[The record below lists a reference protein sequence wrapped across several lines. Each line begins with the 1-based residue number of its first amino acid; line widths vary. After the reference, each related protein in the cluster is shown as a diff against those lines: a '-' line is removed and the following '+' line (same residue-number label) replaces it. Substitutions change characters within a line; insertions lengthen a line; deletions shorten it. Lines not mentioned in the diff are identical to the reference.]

1 MAAQAVMYLP
11 VYVAQEKGIFSTLLP
26 DTKVNLIPA
35 NGDYDA
41 IIKMNDDN
49 VSVDANTFAIAIA
62 DPNAIKDVDD
72 ARVIGSLIDRLSFWG
87 VSKKK
92 IDCHK
97 KGINKSVFNKVV
109 HYDENL
115 ITGYKIGI
123 AVRNKENINDCR
135 TINKLGEEFAQIEEQ
150 TIVISPDLL
159 TIANLCVNEEAYI
172 NYHFANADRYMPN
185 TYITTAIM
193 TSKWCLQKE
202 FDESLKLVNVIEA
215 IQKAKSIIY
224 SSKQIAKEI
233 LINMDCMKSI
243 SEDKKDDVADF
254 IIQIINNDRI
264 YPSDLNISKEQ
275 WESTNT
281 NSGEPFSDYVYNEI
295 VLRAEKKIADQFGI
309 TFDDTFADRL
319 SEIKKQNNEEID
331 SYKATIQKQE
341 GTITE
346 LEKKLNKYQ
355 NDHLRKFI
363 NWCMDNWLLLI
374 CSIYTIV
381 WIVFRFITYSEW
393 SESPFAKLCATAIT
407 IPIIIN
413 IVTSV
418 RKRISK

>member
-26 DTKVNLIPA
+26 DTKVNLIPV

-41 IIKMNDDN
+41 ITKMNDDN
-49 VSVDANTFAIAIA
+49 VSVDVNTFAIAIA

-72 ARVIGSLIDRLSFWG
+72 ARIIGSLIDRLSFWG

-123 AVRNKENINDCR
+123 AVRNEEKISDCR
-135 TINKLGEEFAQIEEQ
+135 TVNKLGEEFAQIEEQ
-150 TIVISPDLL
+150 TIIISPDLL
-159 TIANLCVNEEAYI
+159 TIANLCVNNEAFI
-172 NYHFANADRYMPN
+172 NYHFANADRYMPS

-193 TSKWCLQKE
+193 TSKWCLQNE
-202 FDESLKLVNVIEA
+202 VDESLKLVNVIEA

-224 SSKQIAKEI
+224 SSKQIAREI
-233 LINMDCMKSI
+233 LINMDCIKKV
-243 SEDKKDDVADF
+243 SEDKKDAVADF

-264 YPSDLNISKEQ
+264 YPSDLNVSKEQ

-281 NSGEPFSDYVYNEI
+281 TIGKPFSDYVYNDI
-295 VLRAEKKIADQFGI
+295 VLQAERSIAAQFGI
-309 TFDDTFADRL
+309 TINETFADNL
-319 SEIKKQNNEEID
+319 LEIEKKYNKKIDELTSEISGLKEQICKFNN
-331 SYKATIQKQE
+331 SYLIRFVDWCVKNWFSILTI
-341 GTITE
+341 
-346 LEKKLNKYQ
+346 L
-355 NDHLRKFI
+355 
-363 NWCMDNWLLLI
+363 CV
-374 CSIYTIV
+374 IYTV
-381 WIVFRFITYSEW
+381 MWVLCRFFIYSEW
-393 SESPFAKLCATAIT
+393 TKDPVADFVAMAVA
-407 IPIIIN
+407 IPILVNVLTDVVKKI
-413 IVTSV
+413 
-418 RKRISK
+418 KR